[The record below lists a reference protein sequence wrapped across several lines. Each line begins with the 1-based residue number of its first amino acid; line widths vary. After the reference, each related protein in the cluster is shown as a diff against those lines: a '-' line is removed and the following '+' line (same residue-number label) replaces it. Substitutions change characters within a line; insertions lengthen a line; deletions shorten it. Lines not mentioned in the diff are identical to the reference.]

1 MLGCLEFFKR
11 KFWGQIFEIFSTC
24 MYTPPLLKNVTGE
37 YLGFNHFYPKA
48 KLKIWSLSNSILAWG
63 AKLMHGHKT
72 LIKFDF
78 IKNKNKDYVKKM
90 PIHTLKIWAH
100 ELAMVI
106 IMLEDPCMKQVV
118 GLVYSIDIINNELSQ
133 TSADKGFKF
142 KNMKA
147 KTI

>member
-1 MLGCLEFFKR
+1 
-11 KFWGQIFEIFSTC
+11 